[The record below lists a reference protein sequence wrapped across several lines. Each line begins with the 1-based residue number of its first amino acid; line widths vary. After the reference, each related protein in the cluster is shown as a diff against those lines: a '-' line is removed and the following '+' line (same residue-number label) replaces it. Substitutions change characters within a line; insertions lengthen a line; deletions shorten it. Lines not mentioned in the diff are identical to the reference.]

1 MPDDLIEF
9 EELENNEV
17 NYQRASSIPSS
28 GSLSPISTPR
38 VPDRSMQDANQLLT
52 GRGLPMSEPERNW
65 TQQNLPISQDV
76 LETTK
81 PYFDLAQN
89 LGREFKEGH
98 EVKFKEDK
106 FLKKNPN
113 ATPGDIANRKAQVE
127 RNAEFVP
134 QAKDLREA
142 YKNVDMSTASDA
154 IRNEFNRRYE
164 AIRKGA
170 GRTEESEL
178 ERLIPKDHP
187 LRSKLDPMT
196 GALRDP
202 STGLYADMKK
212 VGEEPNTKNVLILG
226 GTGVGKM
233 DTKQL
238 LADIGQGAGGIP
250 GNYKQADQL
259 ASLLKSELDK
269 EGVKMET
276 TGHSLGGGMANYT
289 GLKNGIPSTCFNAAA
304 LGPGTRNDI
313 PKENLNN
320 AKDLAVHVNVRGE
333 LISDIGTSKTG
344 NLRNDI
350 ESKVYAPKQKVQ
362 KTIQDIKNS
371 TVAQG
376 LKSAA
381 NTIKTTANTVSESPV
396 GQTISTGVTSVR
408 DALRKGATDIKNS
421 SVGQSVSNAVSTTA
435 NSIKETAKDVRTALG
450 NSSVGKQVSNATS
463 YVGNKLNKLGDKI
476 NKLSDDIKESKIGKF
491 VRNDVGLPKGLGL
504 PHQYGQSYEMDVPEA
519 KNCAAKHNTKAIEK
533 GYKSYDAAF
542 QQQQQQ
548 SQNVGRSRG
557 IGR

>member
-38 VPDRSMQDANQLLT
+38 VPGRSMQDANQLLT
-52 GRGLPMSEPERNW
+52 GRGLPMSEPDRNW

-154 IRNEFNRRYE
+154 TRNEFNRRYE

-187 LRSKLDPMT
+187 LRSKLDPM
-196 GALRDP
+196 
-202 STGLYADMKK
+202 
-212 VGEEPNTKNVLILG
+212 IL
-226 GTGVGKM
+226 
-233 DTKQL
+233 
-238 LADIGQGAGGIP
+238 
-250 GNYKQADQL
+250 
-259 ASLLKSELDK
+259 
-269 EGVKMET
+269 
-276 TGHSLGGGMANYT
+276 
-289 GLKNGIPSTCFNAAA
+289 AA
-304 LGPGTRNDI
+304 LAWVKWTPNSCSRT
-313 PKENLNN
+313 L
-320 AKDLAVHVNVRGE
+320 AKVLVAFQGITNK
-333 LISDIGTSKTG
+333 LIS
-344 NLRNDI
+344 
-350 ESKVYAPKQKVQ
+350 
-362 KTIQDIKNS
+362 
-371 TVAQG
+371 
-376 LKSAA
+376 
-381 NTIKTTANTVSESPV
+381 
-396 GQTISTGVTSVR
+396 
-408 DALRKGATDIKNS
+408 
-421 SVGQSVSNAVSTTA
+421 
-435 NSIKETAKDVRTALG
+435 
-450 NSSVGKQVSNATS
+450 
-463 YVGNKLNKLGDKI
+463 
-476 NKLSDDIKESKIGKF
+476 
-491 VRNDVGLPKGLGL
+491 LPL
-504 PHQYGQSYEMDVPEA
+504 
-519 KNCAAKHNTKAIEK
+519 C
-533 GYKSYDAAF
+533 
-542 QQQQQQ
+542 
-548 SQNVGRSRG
+548 
-557 IGR
+557 

>member
-9 EELENNEV
+9 EEVEDNEI
-17 NYQRASSIPSS
+17 NYQQASSISSPGPLLPTSPPSVS
-28 GSLSPISTPR
+28 GGP
-38 VPDRSMQDANQLLT
+38 MQNANQLLT
-52 GRGLPMSEPERNW
+52 GRGLPMSEPDRNW
-65 TQQNLPISQDV
+65 SQQNLPMTPEV
-76 LETTK
+76 LNSTK

-106 FLKKNPN
+106 FLKKNPH
-113 ATPGDIANRKAQVE
+113 ATPEDIENRKAQVE
-127 RNAEFVP
+127 KNAEFVP
-134 QAKDLREA
+134 QAKELREA

-154 IRNEFNRRYE
+154 TRNEFERRYE

-178 ERLIPKDHP
+178 ERLIPKNHP

-196 GALRDP
+196 GGLRDP

-212 VGEEPNTKNVLILG
+212 VGEGPDAKNVLILG

-233 DTKQL
+233 NTKQV

-250 GNYKQADQL
+250 ANYKQADQL

-276 TGHSLGGGMANYT
+276 TGHSLGGGLANYT
-289 GLKNGIPSTCFNAAA
+289 GLKNGIPCTCFNAAA

-313 PKENLNN
+313 PKDNLKN

-333 LISDIGTSKTG
+333 LISDVGTTKTG
-344 NLRNDI
+344 NLRNDV
-350 ESKVYAPKQKVQ
+350 ENKMYAPIHKARETV
-362 KTIQDIKNS
+362 QDITNS

-376 LKSAA
+376 LKSVAS
-381 NTIKTTANTVSESPV
+381 TIKSTATTVSQSPV
-396 GQTISTGVTSVR
+396 GKAISSGATSVR
-408 DALRKGATDIKNS
+408 DTLLNNANNLKNS
-421 SVGQSVSNAVSTTA
+421 SIGQSVSNTVTNTA
-435 NSIKETAKDVRTALG
+435 NTIKDTAKDVRSTLG
-450 NSSVGKQVSNATS
+450 NSFVGKQVKNASS
-463 YVGNKLNKLGDKI
+463 YLSDKVNNVENKLNNLGD
-476 NKLSDDIKESKIGKF
+476 SIKESKVGKF
-491 VRNDVGLPKGLGL
+491 VRNDIGVPKGIGL

-519 KNCAAKHNTKAIEK
+519 KHCAAKHNTKAIEK
-533 GYKSYDAAF
+533 GYKSYGDAF

-548 SQNVGRSRG
+548 SQAVGNQRG
-557 IGR
+557 MRR

>member
-9 EELENNEV
+9 EEVEDNEI
-17 NYQRASSIPSS
+17 NYQQASNISSS
-28 GSLSPISTPR
+28 GPLLPTSPPSVSGGP
-38 VPDRSMQDANQLLT
+38 MQNANQLLT
-52 GRGLPMSEPERNW
+52 GRGLPMSEPDRNW
-65 TQQNLPISQDV
+65 TQQNLPMTPEV
-76 LETTK
+76 LNSTK

-106 FLKKNPN
+106 FLKKNPD
-113 ATPGDIANRKAQVE
+113 ATPEDIENRKAQVE
-127 RNAEFVP
+127 KNAEFVP
-134 QAKDLREA
+134 QAKELREA

-154 IRNEFNRRYE
+154 TRNEFERRYE

-178 ERLIPKDHP
+178 ERLIPKNHP

-196 GALRDP
+196 GGLRDP

-212 VGEEPNTKNVLILG
+212 VGEGPDAKNVLILG

-233 DTKQL
+233 DAKQV

-250 GNYKQADQL
+250 ANYKQADQL

-276 TGHSLGGGMANYT
+276 TGHSLGGGLANYT
-289 GLKNGIPSTCFNAAA
+289 GLKNGIPCTCFNAAA

-313 PKENLNN
+313 PKDNLKN

-333 LISDIGTSKTG
+333 LISDVGTTKTG
-344 NLRNDI
+344 NLRNDV
-350 ESKVYAPKQKVQ
+350 ENKLYAPIHKARETV
-362 KTIQDIKNS
+362 QDITNS

-376 LKSAA
+376 LKSVAS
-381 NTIKTTANTVSESPV
+381 TIKSTATTVSQSPV
-396 GQTISTGVTSVR
+396 GKAISSGATSVR
-408 DALRKGATDIKNS
+408 DTLLNNANNLKNS
-421 SVGQSVSNAVSTTA
+421 SIGQSVSNTVTNTA
-435 NSIKETAKDVRTALG
+435 NTIKDTAKDVRSTLG
-450 NSSVGKQVSNATS
+450 NSFVGKQVKNASS
-463 YVGNKLNKLGDKI
+463 YLSDKVNNLENKLNNLGD
-476 NKLSDDIKESKIGKF
+476 SIKESKVGKF
-491 VRNDVGLPKGLGL
+491 VRNDIGVPKGIGL

-519 KNCAAKHNTKAIEK
+519 KHCAAKHNTKAIEK
-533 GYKSYDAAF
+533 GYKSYGDAF

-548 SQNVGRSRG
+548 SQNVGNQRG
-557 IGR
+557 MRR